1 MGLQWPPHHGIV
13 RQGLRRLIMQK
24 ARGWV
29 FPAVLGAALL
39 ATPVHADT
47 LNCAAPRLE
56 SEALLCQANV
66 IRQRRVG
73 TVVLGAAVG
82 ALLGNLV
89 AKNSGGDRTAATVT
103 GAMAGGLAGY
113 WLSVQNEIEKTK
125 ASAAARKTEVKVR
138 AAAEARRQKT
148 SASHLSSELKV
159 ALLRSPSSA
168 NDPKKR
174 EAELAQIAKAANLG
188 VQQAQ
193 DSGNGYTQVSQ
204 QMNTPVDARPM
215 FAPTAASFKQT
226 RDKACSQMQ
235 NPGSYCS

>member
-1 MGLQWPPHHGIV
+1 MIV
-13 RQGLRRLIMQK
+13 SKRRWVLPLI
-24 ARGWV
+24 
-29 FPAVLGAALL
+29 LGASLL
-39 ATPVHADT
+39 AAPVQADT
-47 LNCAAPRLE
+47 MNCAAPRLE

-82 ALLGNLV
+82 AVFGSLL
-89 AKNSGGDRTAATVT
+89 AKNNGGNRTSAALT

-113 WLSVQNEIEKTK
+113 WLSVQNEIEKNK

-138 AAAEARRQKT
+138 AAAEAKRQRT
-148 SASHLSSELKV
+148 SATHLSSELRV

-215 FAPTAASFKQT
+215 FTPTAASFKQT

-235 NPGSYCS
+235 HPGSYCS